1 MLHPNL
7 KSDDD
12 NKEKA
17 KPNCKIEAKIN
28 NRLPDPKKEE
38 KAIWK
43 EEELKEENIT
53 EDGRP
58 KPEYEVITKLYLFN

>member
-7 KSDDD
+7 KSDD
-12 NKEKA
+12 NKERA
-17 KPNCKIEAKIN
+17 KPNVKIEAKIN

-58 KPEYEVITKLYLFN
+58 KPEYDVITKIILI

>member
-1 MLHPNL
+1 MLNPGNIG
-7 KSDDD
+7 KTDDSK
-12 NKEKA
+12 KERA
-17 KPNCKIEAKIN
+17 KPNVKIEAKIN

-43 EEELKEENIT
+43 TEELKEENIT

-58 KPEYEVITKLYLFN
+58 KPEYEVKYK